1 MKKYFAF
8 ILVLAMVLSMTACGS
23 TPSGPASSAPAS
35 SAAPAP
41 ASSAAPAPAQTP
53 KKIAMI
59 VKVIGNQYWAV
70 LQAGAEQAGKDL
82 GCEVI
87 VTGVAAESDIEGQIT
102 LLQNAVSAQVD
113 AIVIGPV
120 DSTSLAPP
128 VKDAYASGIP
138 VVLVDTM
145 VNGEDYSAALLTD
158 NVQAGRMAGEEMLK
172 KLKGTGLAE
181 DKESVIAIQVG
192 SAGSQTIIDRL
203 KGFNEYWDANAPKA
217 WKVLNNDVKVNE
229 GSIEKATAFCQDFL
243 TAYPNLVAMFGPNNG
258 STVGFVTGL
267 TEAARKD
274 IVMIGFDYS
283 NEIASM
289 IASGEYIVSSV
300 VQRQYYM
307 GYDGVKLALDLA
319 NGGKAAEKKIDTGV
333 MLVDASNVNS
343 AEVQSAINPK

>member
-1 MKKYFAF
+1 MKKYLAL
-8 ILVLAMVLSMTACGS
+8 ILIVTMVLSLAACGS
-23 TPSGPASSAPAS
+23 QPNTPASNAPVSNAPATDSSAP
-35 SAAPAP
+35 
-41 ASSAAPAPAQTP
+41 PAPAQTP

-120 DSTSLAPP
+120 DSTSLAAP
-128 VKDAYASGIP
+128 VKEAYGSGIP
-138 VVLVDTM
+138 VVLVDTI

-158 NVQAGRMAGEEMLK
+158 NVEAGRMAGEEMLK
-172 KLKGTGLAE
+172 KLKATGLAE
-181 DKESVIAIQVG
+181 DKDSVIAIQVG

-217 WKVLNNDVKVNE
+217 WKVLNDDVKVNE
-229 GSIEKATAFCQDFL
+229 GSIEKATTFCQDFL

-258 STVGFVTGL
+258 STVGFVTGII
-267 TEAARKD
+267 EAGRKD

-283 NEIASM
+283 AEIANM

-319 NGGKAAEKKIDTGV
+319 NGGAVAEKSIDTGV
-333 MLVDASNVNS
+333 MLVDGSNVNT
-343 AEVQSAINPK
+343 AEVQSVINPK

>member
-1 MKKYFAF
+1 
-8 ILVLAMVLSMTACGS
+8 
-23 TPSGPASSAPAS
+23 
-35 SAAPAP
+35 
-41 ASSAAPAPAQTP
+41 
-53 KKIAMI
+53 MI

-87 VTGVAAESDIEGQIT
+87 VTGVAAESDIQANS

-243 TAYPNLVAMFGPNNG
+243 TAV
-258 STVGFVTGL
+258 
-267 TEAARKD
+267 
-274 IVMIGFDYS
+274 
-283 NEIASM
+283 
-289 IASGEYIVSSV
+289 
-300 VQRQYYM
+300 
-307 GYDGVKLALDLA
+307 
-319 NGGKAAEKKIDTGV
+319 
-333 MLVDASNVNS
+333 
-343 AEVQSAINPK
+343 PKTRPSWS